1 MKRPFKT
8 NRRHFLKTLL
18 NLSALSILPIKLN
31 AFQNIEECIT
41 TSDIEGPFY
50 IPNSPNISILTPPEI
65 NSNLLFITGTV
76 YANDCITPIPLATID
91 IWHANQGE
99 FDTATNSYINSS
111 YEDQLYR
118 AKIYTDNNGNYAYQT
133 ILPGKYLNGNS
144 YRPSHIHYKS
154 SYLEKNELTTQ
165 LYFEGDTS
173 IESDPWASS
182 LSAENRIIPLT
193 MDENKNL
200 NGVFDITLD
209 VPPSEITSY
218 KIEENYAIRSI
229 YPNPIDESSVIELYN
244 NTQVFSLDICD
255 VNGRL
260 INRKNNLTAKKIILN
275 NILDKELT
283 KGIYLLKIKTD
294 EGHFD
299 AKRFIVK

>member
-1 MKRPFKT
+1 MPLKT

-18 NLSALSILPIKLN
+18 NLSALSILPIRLN

-99 FDTATNSYINSS
+99 FDATTNSYLNSS

-193 MDENKNL
+193 TDDNKNL

-209 VPPSEITSY
+209 IPPSEITSY
-218 KIEENYAIRSI
+218 KIEEHYAIRSI
-229 YPNPIDESSVIELYN
+229 YPNPVDESSVIELYN

-283 KGIYLLKIKTD
+283 KGIYLLKIKTN
-294 EGHFD
+294 EGRFD
-299 AKRFIVK
+299 SKRFIVK

>member
-1 MKRPFKT
+1 MPLKT

-18 NLSALSILPIKLN
+18 NLSALSILPIRLN

-99 FDTATNSYINSS
+99 FDATTNSYLNSS
-111 YEDQLYR
+111 YEEQLYR

-193 MDENKNL
+193 TDDNKNL

-209 VPPSEITSY
+209 IPPSEITSY
-218 KIEENYAIRSI
+218 KIEEHYAIRSI
-229 YPNPIDESSVIELYN
+229 YPNPVDESSVIELYN

-283 KGIYLLKIKTD
+283 KGIYLLKIKTN
-294 EGHFD
+294 EGRFD
-299 AKRFIVK
+299 SKRFIVK

>member
-18 NLSALSILPIKLN
+18 NLSALSILPIRLN

-99 FDTATNSYINSS
+99 FDATTNSYLNSS
-111 YEDQLYR
+111 YEEQLYR

-193 MDENKNL
+193 TDDNKNL

-209 VPPSEITSY
+209 IPPSEITSY
-218 KIEENYAIRSI
+218 KIEEHYAIRSI
-229 YPNPIDESSVIELYN
+229 YPNPVDESSVIELYN

-283 KGIYLLKIKTD
+283 KGIYLLKIKTN
-294 EGHFD
+294 EGRFD
-299 AKRFIVK
+299 SKRFIVK